1 MSWGCSVPFT
11 FVWLT
16 ASFQNRKIEEHR
28 DGIKT
33 PRRMGK
39 WNLSH
44 LKKSPVYSVTV
55 WKHKHLWG
63 KLEKWESPTPP
74 PPSRSKRHSLI
85 LQFPSNR
92 KVPHPLKKYCI
103 ISVYWHLLLSKIQP
117 QPSPFSPSSLILPT
131 RLSQSFEHNRLTTLL
146 SHHQFL

>member
-1 MSWGCSVPFT
+1 MGLLCTIYFCLINSQFSEQKDRGTQRWYKNTQEDGKMEP
-11 FVWLT
+11 LT
-16 ASFQNRKIEEHR
+16 LKEITCLLSNCLKAQTPVRKTGE
-28 DGIKT
+28 
-33 PRRMGK
+33 MGK
-39 WNLSH
+39 PNH
-44 LKKSPVYSVTV
+44 
-55 WKHKHLWG
+55 
-63 KLEKWESPTPP
+63 P